1 MNPVSRGIALKL
13 AAILCFAIM
22 DACLKTLSAD
32 YGSFQVTFFRGLT
45 ALPFVIALIAYKG
58 AWGELKTTQWRFH
71 LLRSVLA
78 VSMLSAVIYAFSQMP
93 LADAYT
99 IFYASPL
106 FVTVLSIVWLK
117 ERVGW
122 HRWAA
127 LAIGFMAVISMFR
140 PSGLGLS
147 LATMAALY
155 CAFTYSVLVI
165 ILKLMHEKESTL
177 SLTFYFTL
185 GLTVGAGLLSFAGW
199 KPLNLADLGLLLLL
213 GLAGAMAQLLMTEA
227 YRNAPASA
235 LAPFEYSSLIWV
247 IWLGWLL
254 WGDVPTLSLLVTAG
268 ILILTGLYI
277 MHRENLHQADLKRQ
291 SDLTLV
297 ESPSVVGDH

>member
-1 MNPVSRGIALKL
+1 MNPVARGITLKL
-13 AAILCFAIM
+13 AAIASFAVM

-32 YGSFQVTFFRGLT
+32 YGSFQVTFFRGLA
-45 ALPFVIALIAYKG
+45 ALPFVIGLLAYKG
-58 AWGELKTTQWRFH
+58 AWRELKTTQWRFH
-71 LLRSVLA
+71 VVRSVLA
-78 VSMLSAVIYAFSQMP
+78 VSMLSAIIYAFSEMP
-93 LADAYT
+93 LAEAYT

-106 FVTVLSIVWLK
+106 FVTVLSIIWLK
-117 ERVGW
+117 EQVGW

-127 LAIGFMAVISMFR
+127 LAVGFVAVISMFR

-147 LATMAALY
+147 WATMAALY
-155 CAFTYSVLVI
+155 CTFIYSVLVI

-185 GLTVGAGLLSFAGW
+185 GLTVGAGILSYFDW
-199 KPLNLADLGLLLLL
+199 QPINLDDIGLLILL
-213 GLAGAMAQLLMTEA
+213 GLAGAVAQLLMTEA

-247 IWLGWLL
+247 IWLGWIL
-254 WGDVPTLSLLVTAG
+254 WGDVPTLSLLSTAG

-277 MHRENLHQADLKRQ
+277 MHRENLHQAELKKHIQ
-291 SDLTLV
+291 IPPA